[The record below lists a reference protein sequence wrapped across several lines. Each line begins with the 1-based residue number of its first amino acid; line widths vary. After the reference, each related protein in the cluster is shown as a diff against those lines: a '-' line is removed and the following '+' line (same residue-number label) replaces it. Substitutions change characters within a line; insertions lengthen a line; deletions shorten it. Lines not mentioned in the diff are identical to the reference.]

1 MIDSRCEE
9 VLLSDSRCLFLIYVE
24 RVVKKVDVE
33 GTVGRVY
40 RVYTK
45 TMRDVKKEKTRKKL
59 AKILMT
65 KRTGRWGNSKATSS
79 IITSKT
85 VRAD

>member
-45 TMRDVKKEKTRKKL
+45 TMRDVKKKRKDKEEVGEIFDDEEEDRPI
-59 AKILMT
+59 K
-65 KRTGRWGNSKATSS
+65 GHF
-79 IITSKT
+79 
-85 VRAD
+85 VHHHQ